1 MDNLKK
7 SLLDKKKEQKG
18 ILTTLS
24 SMYREYG
31 EAQFEYA
38 VHQNNDI
45 PHINHQA
52 VAAWETLREARKL
65 DAETI
70 LNVKTIQSRQGEL
83 KAFHREV
90 DKLLSEH
97 QRDYD
102 TARAHFIL
110 LFFKTY
116 QNTDLPCIRSIAQLI
131 EPLTVSFKN
140 LEEEK
145 KTLEQQK
152 TDAHFLKKLTLT
164 PQLLSLKTKAAHLQK
179 KIDER
184 ILTAANELL
193 TENIIQEV
201 RGASFP
207 EELEAAYSAFQTIVS
222 KQDELVRRKE
232 TLEAEQEQLTERL
245 TECGVTTTIQKR
257 MTILT
262 DKMRET
268 DAKIEEAEIQQGI
281 QYSDIFYTADGEDR
295 GEPPTDVPESFKP
308 YLTAIADYRIKLK
321 TVEIDIE
328 CIENNI
334 AYEAE
339 EHKIETFVTTIERY
353 RQSIIQ
359 YEALI
364 ETAERNIAQSE
375 QIKQELIKRNK
386 ELKPH
391 G

>member
-7 SLLDKKKEQKG
+7 SLLDKKKEQKD

-45 PHINHQA
+45 PHIDRQA

-70 LNVKTIQSRQGEL
+70 LNIKTIQSRQGEL

-97 QRDYD
+97 QRDYE
-102 TARAHFIL
+102 TARAHFML

-116 QNTDLPCIRSIAQLI
+116 QNTDLPCIRSTAQLI
-131 EPLTVSFKN
+131 EPLNVSFKN

-164 PQLLSLKTKAAHLQK
+164 PQLLSLKAKAAHLQK
-179 KIDER
+179 KIDEH
-184 ILTAANELL
+184 IIAAEDELL
-193 TENIIQEV
+193 TEDIIQEV
-201 RGASFP
+201 RGSSFP
-207 EELEAAYSAFQTIVS
+207 EELEAAYTAFQTIVS
-222 KQDELVRRKE
+222 KQNELVRRKE

-245 TECGVTTTIQKR
+245 TECGVSTTIQKR
-257 MTILT
+257 MTFLT
-262 DKMRET
+262 DNIRET
-268 DAKIEEAEIQQGI
+268 DSKIEEAEIEQGM
-281 QYSDIFYTADGEDR
+281 QYSDIFYTADGENR
-295 GEPPTDVPESFKP
+295 EEPLTGTPESFKP
-308 YLTAIADYRIKLK
+308 YLTAIANYRIKLK
-321 TVEIDIE
+321 TIGIDIE
-328 CIENNI
+328 YIENTI

-339 EHKIETFVTTIERY
+339 ERKIETFATTIERY

-364 ETAERNIAQSE
+364 ETAERNIAQAE
-375 QIKQELIKRNK
+375 QIKQELMERNK
-386 ELKPH
+386 ELKPQ